1 MPTHFQLQSFSMA
14 TNKHATIRYHALD
27 RCFSNYGRKFFI
39 EDLIIACNEAIY
51 EFAGVEDG
59 VKRRQVFD
67 DITFMES
74 EQGWSIP
81 LQRFKE
87 GKRVY
92 YRYSDKSFSIKSQGI
107 NQTEAEQLKETLTIL
122 TRFKGLPQF
131 EWIEEMQIR
140 LEDTFKLEGNNQSS
154 VGFEQNPFLKGLSHF
169 TGIFNATQ
177 YEKALKISYQGYRQE
192 TPTQIILHPW
202 YLKQYNNRWFLFGL
216 NEDYK
221 SITNFALDRIIEFEE
236 SKTKFQKNEKVNFDE
251 YFDDVVG
258 VTVKRDAPIEKL
270 LIKLSKEIW
279 PYIESKPLHGSQ
291 KIKSRTETEVLI
303 ELVVQ
308 INHELIS
315 LLFSY
320 MDAIEVIEPE
330 NLRERFK
337 RLSETV
343 YKKYI

>member
-1 MPTHFQLQSFSMA
+1 MA

-51 EFAGVEDG
+51 EFAGIEDG

-74 EQGWSIP
+74 EQGWSIS
-81 LQRFKE
+81 LERIKD

-92 YRYSDKSFSIKSQGI
+92 YRYTDKSFSIKNHGI
-107 NQTEAEQLKETLTIL
+107 NQAEAEQLKETLTIL
-122 TRFKGLPQF
+122 TRFKGMPQF

-140 LEDTFKLEGNNQSS
+140 LEDTFKLKGNIQSS
-154 VGFEQNPFLKGLSHF
+154 VGFEQNPFLKGLNHF
-169 TGIFNATQ
+169 TGIFNAIQ
-177 YEKALKISYQGYRQE
+177 NERPLKISYQGYRQE
-192 TPTQIILHPW
+192 TPTQVILHPW
-202 YLKQYNNRWFLFGL
+202 YLKQFNNRWFLFGL
-216 NEDYK
+216 NGDYK
-221 SITNFALDRIIEFEE
+221 SITNFALDRIIEIEE
-236 SKTKFQKNEKVNFDE
+236 SKTKFQKNEEVNFDE
-251 YFDDVVG
+251 YFDDVIG
-258 VTVKRDAPIEKL
+258 VTVKGEAPIEKL

-291 KIKSRTETEVLI
+291 KIKGRTETEILI
-303 ELVVQ
+303 ELAVQ
-308 INHELIS
+308 INHELMA

-320 MDAIEVIEPE
+320 MDSIEIIEPQS
-330 NLRERFK
+330 LRDRF
-337 RLSETV
+337 RSLSETV